1 MEFILRF
8 SPLFATMFEV
18 VMVPVILRLDSAPA
32 GGSMAAVVNVV
43 PAAITI
49 LELMVTGEA
58 PTMLD
63 AVKVPVIQESP
74 TTCRGF
80 AGSVVPMPTLDVVE
94 MTKVFWSPTLDVFW
108 GAVMK
113 K

>member
-1 MEFILRF
+1 
-8 SPLFATMFEV
+8 
-18 VMVPVILRLDSAPA
+18 MVKGDP
-32 GGSMAAVVNVV
+32 
-43 PAAITI
+43 
-49 LELMVTGEA
+49 

-63 AVKVPVIQESP
+63 AVRVPVMSSLP
-74 TTCRGF
+74 TTWSVLVGL
-80 AGSVVPMPTLDVVE
+80 VVPMPTLEVVE